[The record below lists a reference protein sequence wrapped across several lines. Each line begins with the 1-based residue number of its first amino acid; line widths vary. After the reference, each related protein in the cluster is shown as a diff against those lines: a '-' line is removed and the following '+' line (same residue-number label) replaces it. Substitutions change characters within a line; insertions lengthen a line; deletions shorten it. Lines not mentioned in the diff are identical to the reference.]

1 MQRQW
6 IGLSVSGD
14 TVTVEPMPEDPP
26 YLESLDIEVGFL
38 RRGLEIAEA
47 FSADEMAKNFLRAF
61 NGMVF
66 ALGEVLLFEF
76 HGQNLKATI
85 KGLRVVDLP
94 GQRSSATHFGILME
108 KTDVTFM
115 KAGDS
120 ALKLKS
126 SAKKYAFPYSVHE
139 MSFD

>member
-94 GQRSSATHFGILME
+94 GQRSSATHFGILM
-108 KTDVTFM
+108 
-115 KAGDS
+115 
-120 ALKLKS
+120 
-126 SAKKYAFPYSVHE
+126 
-139 MSFD
+139 

>member
-26 YLESLDIEVGFL
+26 YRESLDIEVGFL

-61 NGMVF
+61 SGMVF
-66 ALGEVLLFEF
+66 AVGEIFLFDF
-76 HGQNLKATI
+76 HGQNLKATVR
-85 KGLRVVDLP
+85 GLQIVELP
-94 GQRSSATHFGILME
+94 GQRTDVTHFGIPME

-115 KAGDS
+115 KAPDS
-120 ALKLKS
+120 AIKLKS
-126 SAKKYAFPYSVHE
+126 SAKK
-139 MSFD
+139 